1 MEHPINYKL
10 WGELYITCMLVD
22 YNIINYPVKFQ
33 LFNSACEPL
42 QLDYVNNVASLV
54 AVFYLQSAVKI
65 MQI

>member
-1 MEHPINYKL
+1 
-10 WGELYITCMLVD
+10 MLVD

-33 LFNSACEPL
+33 LFNSACAPL

-65 MQI
+65 MHI